1 MNVELVI
8 ATLLSSAIVA
18 SVPLMLAATGEAV
31 GERAGILNLGIEG
44 VMLLSG
50 FAAFRVALATGSLP
64 AGILMG
70 AVAGIAIGFLFG
82 LLVVANRADQV
93 LVGLGL
99 TLGGSGLSAFLFR
112 ETFGAQQPLLDRQFD
127 HPLRALAT
135 PLPVIGPPLFG
146 QTWLVYVAF
155 ALVLGIGFWLRASL
169 FGLRLR
175 AAGEAPFALDA
186 AGQSVERLR
195 ISATTIAGAFYGLGG
210 AALVLGDLGFFRP
223 NVTAGAG
230 FIAIAIAML
239 GQLTP
244 WRVAVAATG
253 FGLLEGLGP
262 ALQLTDLRVAPDF
275 LHLLPYVGVVAAL
288 LLARRQVA
296 LPAALG
302 RPYRRGL
309 RTDA

>member
-18 SVPLMLAATGEAV
+18 SVPLMLAATGEAI

-50 FAAFRVALATGSLP
+50 FAAFRVALVTGSLP
-64 AGILMG
+64 AGILTG
-70 AVAGIAIGFLFG
+70 GVAGTAIGFTFG

-112 ETFGAQQPLLDRQFD
+112 ETFGAEQPLLDRQLG
-127 HPLRALAT
+127 HPLQALAPHL
-135 PLPVIGPPLFG
+135 PLIGPLLFG

-155 ALVLGIGFWLRASL
+155 ALVLGIGFWLRAGL

-195 ISATTIAGAFYGLGG
+195 IAATTVAGAFYGLGG
-210 AALVLGDLGFFRP
+210 AALVLADLGFFRP

-275 LHLLPYVGVVAAL
+275 LHLLPYVGVVVAL
-288 LLARRQVA
+288 LVARRQVA

-302 RPYRRGL
+302 HPYRRGL